1 MADKHRDRLRQ
12 IIEDKHHSKESD
24 HHSRPDGKV
33 GRTHRAY
40 TNLKHVGS
48 NNKEG

>member
-1 MADKHRDRLRQ
+1 MADKHRDRLHQ

-24 HHSRPDGKV
+24 YQSRPSKKV

-40 TNLKHVGS
+40 TNMKHAGS